1 MTRQEKRDRAKWFCC
16 TTSIYAYG
24 FIGTMLLFC
33 VLMNPL
39 VLLLGIGSCFAL
51 FVLSNTIFTGGKI
64 MRNPFEVLKELK
76 EKQEALIEHLKLE
89 ALLIPRHW
97 IFRSKKSKD

>member
-1 MTRQEKRDRAKWFCC
+1 
-16 TTSIYAYG
+16 
-24 FIGTMLLFC
+24 
-33 VLMNPL
+33 
-39 VLLLGIGSCFAL
+39 
-51 FVLSNTIFTGGKI
+51 

-97 IFRSKKSKD
+97 IFRSKKSEAKG